1 MEREKLEEAAEKYA
15 KLHDEDGNC
24 EARANEIVFH
34 FENGAKWQAERSFTL
49 EQIDEL
55 FFGDEGGYFDDFLD
69 YRLGLTGSQGKNKIT
84 FKEWF
89 EQFKRG

>member
-1 MEREKLEEAAEKYA
+1 MKKETLEEAAE
-15 KLHDEDGNC
+15 LHSKITIPSDYHSF
-24 EARANEIVFH
+24 IK
-34 FENGAKWQAERSFTL
+34 GAKWQAERSFTL

-89 EQFKRG
+89 EQIKKK